1 MICRIPVGALVT
13 ARWGV
18 DAAAAG
24 ATDSSLRILTNAP
37 TGEMKLASLLSPQ
50 IALGPLAD

>member
-18 DAAAAG
+18 EAAAAG